1 MSTPQPEKFKQN
13 SDFLPHP
20 GSFPELRAYDK
31 QRAEIPEDTVR
42 AMLRSL
48 LILFAMLTAAQ
59 SFVTAAQADKRVA
72 LVLGISAYQHVAK
85 LPNPSND
92 ATAMADLFRKSGFD
106 VVETKRDVGI
116 ADLRRAVGDFS
127 DKAQD
132 ADVAVVFFAG
142 HGIEVDGTN
151 YLVPADAKLAR
162 DFDIEDEALSL
173 DRLLK
178 AIEPAKRLRLVRLD
192 ACRDNPF
199 AKTMKRTVASRSVGR
214 GLAKIEPTVS
224 DTLIAFAAKA
234 GSVALDGDNS
244 NSPFTTALLEHIATP
259 GVDLRIAFGRVRD
272 SVLTST
278 SRKQEPYVYGSLGGN
293 TVAIVD
299 ANAATAKAPAADSKP
314 ATAQVASADA
324 GTSASP
330 RTPAASAAAAS
341 SGEIAEAW
349 RAVSTTASPAVLEA
363 FVRRFGDSI
372 YGDLARARLQ
382 DLKAQ
387 DTKVAVAKSDE
398 RSLHPAQS
406 ATAPAA
412 APMSP
417 AVNAGT
423 AATAN
428 GYLGCF
434 KDDSKRDLDGH
445 NFYDRNMTTDLCVST
460 CRSKGFSHAGTQYAS
475 YCFCGNTFGKF
486 GKSDGCNAKC
496 TGNRDETCG
505 GTWANAIYKVN

>member
-1 MSTPQPEKFKQN
+1 
-13 SDFLPHP
+13 
-20 GSFPELRAYDK
+20 
-31 QRAEIPEDTVR
+31 VR
-42 AMLRSL
+42 ALLRSL
-48 LILFAMLTAAQ
+48 LILFALLTAAQ
-59 SFVTAAQADKRVA
+59 FSANAALADKRVA

-92 ATAMADLFRKSGFD
+92 ANAMAELFRKSGFD
-106 VVETKRDVGI
+106 VVEVKRDVGI

-127 DKAQD
+127 DRAQD

-178 AIEPAKRLRLVRLD
+178 AIEPAKRLRLVMLD

-214 GLAKIEPTVS
+214 GLAKVEPTVS

-272 SVLTST
+272 AVLSST
-278 SRKQEPYVYGSLGGN
+278 DRKQEPYVYGSLGGN

-299 ANAATAKAPAADSKP
+299 AATAKAAPATDSKP
-314 ATAQVASADA
+314 AAAQVASANPD
-324 GTSASP
+324 SAPSP
-330 RTPAASAAAAS
+330 RAPAASAS

-349 RAVSTTASPAVLEA
+349 RAVSTTTSAAVLEA

-382 DLKAQ
+382 DIKTQ
-387 DTKVAVAKSDE
+387 ETKVAAAKSDE

-406 ATAPAA
+406 AAAGAPAA
-412 APMSP
+412 APMSA
-417 AVNAGT
+417 AVNTGPSG
-423 AATAN
+423 AAN
-428 GYLGCF
+428 NYLGCF

-445 NFYDRNMTTDLCVST
+445 NFYDRNMTTELCVST
-460 CRSKGFSHAGTQYAS
+460 CRAKGFSHAGTQYAS

-486 GKSDGCNAKC
+486 GKSDGCNTKC

>member
-1 MSTPQPEKFKQN
+1 M
-13 SDFLPHP
+13 
-20 GSFPELRAYDK
+20 LRA
-31 QRAEIPEDTVR
+31 V
-42 AMLRSL
+42 LRSL
-48 LILFAMLTAAQ
+48 LILFAMLSVAPFAAT
-59 SFVTAAQADKRVA
+59 SALADKRVA

-92 ATAMADLFRKSGFD
+92 ADAMAALFKKAGFD

-178 AIEPAKRLRLVRLD
+178 AIEPAKRLRLVMLD

-199 AKTMKRTVASRSVGR
+199 SKTMKRTVASRSVGR

-234 GSVALDGDNS
+234 GSVALDGDAT
-244 NSPFTTALLEHIATP
+244 NSPFTTALLEHVATP

-272 SVLTST
+272 SVLATT
-278 SRKQEPYVYGSLGGN
+278 ARKQEPYVYGSLGGN

-299 ANAATAKAPAADSKP
+299 ANVAAAKMEDKPAPA
-314 ATAQVASADA
+314 QIASADP
-324 GTSASP
+324 G
-330 RTPAASAAAAS
+330 ASAPRAPVAVPAPAPS
-341 SGEIAEAW
+341 SNEIAEAW
-349 RAVSTTASPAVLEA
+349 RAVSTTTSATVLEA

-382 DLKAQ
+382 DLRSQ
-387 DTKVAVAKSDE
+387 DTKVAAKTDE
-398 RSLHPAQS
+398 RSLQPAQKN
-406 ATAPAA
+406 TAPVAPSSGPSSPAASA
-412 APMSP
+412 APTTTGS
-417 AVNAGT
+417 
-423 AATAN
+423 
-428 GYLGCF
+428 LGCF
-434 KDDSKRDLDGH
+434 KDDNKRDLDGH
-445 NFYDRNMTTDLCVST
+445 NFYDRNMTTELCVST
-460 CRSKGFSHAGTQYAS
+460 CRTKGFSHAGTQYGS
-475 YCFCGNTFGKF
+475 YCFCGNKF
-486 GKSDGCNAKC
+486 GKLGTADNCNAKC

-505 GTWANAIYKVN
+505 GTWANTVYKVD

>member
-1 MSTPQPEKFKQN
+1 M
-13 SDFLPHP
+13 
-20 GSFPELRAYDK
+20 LRA
-31 QRAEIPEDTVR
+31 V
-42 AMLRSL
+42 LRSL
-48 LILFAMLTAAQ
+48 LILFAMLSAAQ
-59 SFVTAAQADKRVA
+59 FAASAALADKRVA

-92 ATAMADLFRKSGFD
+92 ADAMAALFRKAGFD

-178 AIEPAKRLRLVRLD
+178 AIEPAKRLRLVMLD

-199 AKTMKRTVASRSVGR
+199 AKAMKRTVASRSVGR

-234 GSVALDGDNS
+234 GSVALDGDAA

-272 SVLTST
+272 SVLST
-278 SRKQEPYVYGSLGGN
+278 TTRKQEPYVYGSLGGN

-299 ANAATAKAPAADSKP
+299 ANATTAKVESATGTQP
-314 ATAQVASADA
+314 ATQVASADPTA
-324 GTSASP
+324 VGP
-330 RTPAASAAAAS
+330 RAITVAPAPALS
-341 SGEIAEAW
+341 SNEIAEAW
-349 RAVSTTASPAVLEA
+349 RAVSTTTSTVVLEA
-363 FVRRFGDSI
+363 FVRRYGDSI

-382 DLKAQ
+382 DLKSQ
-387 DTKVAVAKSDE
+387 DTKVAAKTDE
-398 RSLHPAQS
+398 RSLQPAQKI
-406 ATAPAA
+406 TAPVAPSSGTSSPAASA
-412 APMSP
+412 AP
-417 AVNAGT
+417 T
-423 AATAN
+423 AT
-428 GYLGCF
+428 GSLGCF

-445 NFYDRNMTTDLCVST
+445 NFYDRNMTTELCVST
-460 CRSKGFSHAGTQYAS
+460 CRTKGFSHAGTQYAS
-475 YCFCGNTFGKF
+475 YCFCGNKFGKF
-486 GKSDGCNAKC
+486 GAADNCNAKC

-505 GTWANAIYKVN
+505 GTWANSVYKVD

>member
-1 MSTPQPEKFKQN
+1 MG
-13 SDFLPHP
+13 DIIV
-20 GSFPELRAYDK
+20 LRAV
-31 QRAEIPEDTVR
+31 P
-42 AMLRSL
+42 RSL
-48 LILFAMLTAAQ
+48 LILFAMLSVAPFAAT
-59 SFVTAAQADKRVA
+59 SAFADKRVA

-92 ATAMADLFRKSGFD
+92 ADAMAALFRKAGFD

-178 AIEPAKRLRLVRLD
+178 AIEPAKRLRLVMLD

-199 AKTMKRTVASRSVGR
+199 SKTMKRTVASRSVGR

-234 GSVALDGDNS
+234 GSVALDGDAA

-272 SVLTST
+272 SVLST
-278 SRKQEPYVYGSLGGN
+278 TARKQEPYVYGSLGGN

-299 ANAATAKAPAADSKP
+299 TTIAAAKIEPAP
-314 ATAQVASADA
+314 AQVASADSTAA
-324 GTSASP
+324 GP
-330 RTPAASAAAAS
+330 RAITVAPAPAPS
-341 SGEIAEAW
+341 SNEIAEAW
-349 RAVSTTASPAVLEA
+349 RAVSTTTSATVLEA

-382 DLKAQ
+382 DLKSQ
-387 DTKVAVAKSDE
+387 DTKVAAAKSDE
-398 RSLHPAQS
+398 RSLQPAQKITVPVAS
-406 ATAPAA
+406 SSGPASPAA
-412 APMSP
+412 SAAP
-417 AVNAGT
+417 T
-423 AATAN
+423 AT
-428 GYLGCF
+428 GSLGCF

-445 NFYDRNMTTDLCVST
+445 NFYDRNMTTALCVST
-460 CRSKGFSHAGTQYAS
+460 CRAKGFSHAGTQYGS
-475 YCFCGNTFGKF
+475 YCFCGNKFGKF
-486 GKSDGCNAKC
+486 GVADNCNATC

-505 GTWANAIYKVN
+505 GTWANTVYKVD

>member
-1 MSTPQPEKFKQN
+1 M
-13 SDFLPHP
+13 
-20 GSFPELRAYDK
+20 LRA
-31 QRAEIPEDTVR
+31 V
-42 AMLRSL
+42 LRSL
-48 LILFAMLTAAQ
+48 LILFAMLSVAQFAA
-59 SFVTAAQADKRVA
+59 SSAFAGKRVA

-92 ATAMADLFRKSGFD
+92 ADAMAALFRKSGFD

-178 AIEPAKRLRLVRLD
+178 AIEPAKRLRLVMLD

-234 GSVALDGDNS
+234 GSVALDGDAS

-272 SVLTST
+272 SVLST
-278 SRKQEPYVYGSLGGN
+278 TARKQEPYVYGSLGGN
-293 TVAIVD
+293 TVAIVN
-299 ANAATAKAPAADSKP
+299 ANATAAKVDSATS
-314 ATAQVASADA
+314 TQQVASADPTAA
-324 GTSASP
+324 GP
-330 RTPAASAAAAS
+330 RAIAVVPAPS
-341 SGEIAEAW
+341 SNEIAEAW
-349 RAVSTTASPAVLEA
+349 RAVSTTTSTVVLDA
-363 FVRRFGDSI
+363 FVRRYGDSI

-382 DLKAQ
+382 DLKTQ
-387 DTKVAVAKSDE
+387 DTKVAAKADE
-398 RSLHPAQS
+398 RSLQPAQKI
-406 ATAPAA
+406 TAPV
-412 APMSP
+412 APSSGSSSP
-417 AVNAGT
+417 AVSAAPT
-423 AATAN
+423 AT
-428 GYLGCF
+428 GSLGCF

-445 NFYDRNMTTDLCVST
+445 NFYDRNMTTELCVST
-460 CRSKGFSHAGTQYAS
+460 CRTKGFSHAGTQYGS
-475 YCFCGNTFGKF
+475 YCFCGNKF
-486 GKSDGCNAKC
+486 GKLGAADNCNAKC

-505 GTWANAIYKVN
+505 GTWANSVYKVD

>member
-1 MSTPQPEKFKQN
+1 M
-13 SDFLPHP
+13 
-20 GSFPELRAYDK
+20 
-31 QRAEIPEDTVR
+31 R

-48 LILFAMLTAAQ
+48 LILFAVLTAAQ
-59 SFVTAAQADKRVA
+59 FSMTAAQADRRVA

-92 ATAMADLFRKSGFD
+92 ADAMAALFRKSGFD

-127 DKAQD
+127 EKAQD

-178 AIEPAKRLRLVRLD
+178 AIEPAKRLRLVMLD

-272 SVLTST
+272 AVLTST
-278 SRKQEPYVYGSLGGN
+278 ARKQEPYVYGSLGGN

-299 ANAATAKAPAADSKP
+299 ANVAAAKAEAKP
-314 ATAQVASADA
+314 APAQVAAAD
-324 GTSASP
+324 
-330 RTPAASAAAAS
+330 PAASVGPRAIAVAPAPS
-341 SGEIAEAW
+341 SNEIAEAW
-349 RAVSTTASPAVLEA
+349 RAVSTTTSPTVLEA

-382 DLKAQ
+382 DMKASG
-387 DTKVAVAKSDE
+387 TKVATKSDE
-398 RSLHPAQS
+398 RSLHPAPIVTAPS
-406 ATAPAA
+406 AGAATAA
-412 APMSP
+412 
-417 AVNAGT
+417 
-423 AATAN
+423 AN

-434 KDDSKRDLDGH
+434 RDQGKRDLDGYT
-445 NFYDRNMTTDLCVST
+445 FYDGKMTTQLCIST
-460 CRSKGFSHAGTQYAS
+460 CREKGFSHAGTQYAGH
-475 YCFCGNTFGKF
+475 CFCGNKYGAAGPATNC
-486 GKSDGCNAKC
+486 DAKC
-496 TGNRDETCG
+496 TGNRDEICG
-505 GTWANAIYKVN
+505 GTWANSIYKVN

>member
-1 MSTPQPEKFKQN
+1 M
-13 SDFLPHP
+13 
-20 GSFPELRAYDK
+20 RA
-31 QRAEIPEDTVR
+31 V
-42 AMLRSL
+42 LRSL
-48 LILFAMLTAAQ
+48 LILFTLLTATQ
-59 SFVTAAQADKRVA
+59 FAATHARADKRVA

-92 ATAMADLFRKSGFD
+92 ADAMAALFRKAGFD

-116 ADLRRAVGDFS
+116 ADLRRAIGDFS

-178 AIEPAKRLRLVRLD
+178 AIEPARRLRLVMLD

-234 GSVALDGDNS
+234 GSVALDGDTS
-244 NSPFTTALLEHIATP
+244 NSPFTSALLEHIATP

-272 SVLTST
+272 SVLSST
-278 SRKQEPYVYGSLGGN
+278 ARKQEPYVYGSLGGN

-299 ANAATAKAPAADSKP
+299 APAATAKADTKTDAKPAA
-314 ATAQVASADA
+314 AQVASADLGSSVA
-324 GTSASP
+324 A
-330 RTPAASAAAAS
+330 RAPAASPAPLPS
-341 SGEIAEAW
+341 SNEIAEAW
-349 RAVSTTASPAVLEA
+349 RAVSATTNPNVLEA

-382 DLKAQ
+382 DLKAH
-387 DTKVAVAKSDE
+387 DTKVAAVRPDE
-398 RSLHPAQS
+398 RSLPPAQS
-406 ATAPAA
+406 ATAASPAA
-412 APMSP
+412 TSTAP
-417 AVNAGT
+417 GT
-423 AATAN
+423 N
-428 GYLGCF
+428 SYLGCF
-434 KDDSKRDLDGH
+434 RDQGKRDLDGYT
-445 NFYDRNMTTDLCVST
+445 FYDGKMTTQLCVST
-460 CRSKGFSHAGTQYAS
+460 CRDKGFSHAGTQYAGH
-475 YCFCGNTFGKF
+475 CFCGNKYGAAGPATNC
-486 GKSDGCNAKC
+486 DTKC
-496 TGNRDETCG
+496 TGNRDEICG
-505 GTWANAIYKVN
+505 GTWANSIYKVN

>member
-1 MSTPQPEKFKQN
+1 M
-13 SDFLPHP
+13 
-20 GSFPELRAYDK
+20 RA
-31 QRAEIPEDTVR
+31 I
-42 AMLRSL
+42 LRSL
-48 LILFAMLTAAQ
+48 LMLFAVLSAAQ
-59 SFVTAAQADKRVA
+59 LSTTAAQAGKRVA

-92 ATAMADLFRKSGFD
+92 AGAMADLLRKSGFD
-106 VVETKRDVGI
+106 VVETRRDVGI

-132 ADVAVVFFAG
+132 ADIAVVFFAG
-142 HGIEVDGTN
+142 HGIEVDGNN

-178 AIEPAKRLRLVRLD
+178 AIEPAKRLRLVMLD

-214 GLAKIEPTVS
+214 GLAKVEPVVS

-234 GSVALDGDNS
+234 GSVALDGDSS

-272 SVLTST
+272 SVLSST
-278 SRKQEPYVYGSLGGN
+278 GRKQEPYVYGSLGGN

-299 ANAATAKAPAADSKP
+299 ANAATAKAPSADSKP
-314 ATAQVASADA
+314 AAAQVAAADPGPA
-324 GTSASP
+324 ASP
-330 RTPAASAAAAS
+330 RAPAGPAVNPS

-349 RAVSTTASPAVLEA
+349 RAVSMTTSPAVLEA

-382 DLKAQ
+382 DLKAPE
-387 DTKVAVAKSDE
+387 TKIASKPDE
-398 RSLHPAQS
+398 RSLHPAQKAAEPVASPS
-406 ATAPAA
+406 APTP
-412 APMSP
+412 S
-417 AVNAGT
+417 T
-423 AATAN
+423 AATAAA

-434 KDDSKRDLDGH
+434 KDQGKRDLDGH
-445 NFYDRNMTTDLCVST
+445 TFYDGKMTAQLCVST
-460 CRSKGFSHAGTQYAS
+460 CRDKGFSYAATQYAGH
-475 YCFCGNTFGKF
+475 CFCGNKYGASGPATNC
-486 GKSDGCNAKC
+486 DTKC
-496 TGNRDETCG
+496 TGNRDEICG
-505 GTWANAIYKVN
+505 GTWANSVYKVN

>member
-1 MSTPQPEKFKQN
+1 
-13 SDFLPHP
+13 
-20 GSFPELRAYDK
+20 
-31 QRAEIPEDTVR
+31 
-42 AMLRSL
+42 MLRSL
-48 LILFAMLTAAQ
+48 LMLFAVLSAAQ
-59 SFVTAAQADKRVA
+59 LSTTAAQAGKRVA

-92 ATAMADLFRKSGFD
+92 AGAMADLLRKSGFD

-132 ADVAVVFFAG
+132 ADIAVVFFAG

-178 AIEPAKRLRLVRLD
+178 AIEPAKRLRLVMLD

-214 GLAKIEPTVS
+214 GLAKIEPVVS
-224 DTLIAFAAKA
+224 DTLIAFAARA
-234 GSVALDGDNS
+234 GSVALDGDSS

-272 SVLTST
+272 SVLSST
-278 SRKQEPYVYGSLGGN
+278 GRKQEPYVYGSLGGN

-299 ANAATAKAPAADSKP
+299 ANAATAKAPSADSKP
-314 ATAQVASADA
+314 AEAQVAAADPGPA
-324 GTSASP
+324 ASP
-330 RTPAASAAAAS
+330 RAPAGPAVNPS

-349 RAVSTTASPAVLEA
+349 RAVSTTTSPAVLEA

-382 DLKAQ
+382 DLKAP
-387 DTKVAVAKSDE
+387 DTKVASKPDE
-398 RSLHPAQS
+398 RSLHPAQKAAEPLASPS
-406 ATAPAA
+406 APTP
-412 APMSP
+412 S
-417 AVNAGT
+417 T
-423 AATAN
+423 AATAAA

-434 KDDSKRDLDGH
+434 KDQGKRDLDGH
-445 NFYDRNMTTDLCVST
+445 TFYDGKMTSQLCVST
-460 CRSKGFSHAGTQYAS
+460 CRDKGFSYAATQYAGH
-475 YCFCGNTFGKF
+475 CFCGNKYGASGPATNC
-486 GKSDGCNAKC
+486 DTKC
-496 TGNRDETCG
+496 TGNRDEICG
-505 GTWANAIYKVN
+505 GTWANSVYKVN

>member
-1 MSTPQPEKFKQN
+1 M
-13 SDFLPHP
+13 
-20 GSFPELRAYDK
+20 
-31 QRAEIPEDTVR
+31 R

-48 LILFAMLTAAQ
+48 LILFAVLTAAQ
-59 SFVTAAQADKRVA
+59 FSMTAAQADKRVA

-92 ATAMADLFRKSGFD
+92 ADAMAALFRKSGFD

-178 AIEPAKRLRLVRLD
+178 AIEPAKRLRLVMLD

-272 SVLTST
+272 SVLTTT

-299 ANAATAKAPAADSKP
+299 ANVAAAKAETKPAA
-314 ATAQVASADA
+314 AQVAAAD
-324 GTSASP
+324 
-330 RTPAASAAAAS
+330 PAASAGPRAIAVAPAPS
-341 SGEIAEAW
+341 SNEIAEAW
-349 RAVSTTASPAVLEA
+349 RAVSTTTSPTVLEA

-382 DLKAQ
+382 DMKASE
-387 DTKVAVAKSDE
+387 TKVTTKSDE
-398 RSLHPAQS
+398 RSLHPAPIVTAPS
-406 ATAPAA
+406 AGAATAA
-412 APMSP
+412 
-417 AVNAGT
+417 
-423 AATAN
+423 AN

-434 KDDSKRDLDGH
+434 RDQGKRDLDGYT
-445 NFYDRNMTTDLCVST
+445 FYDGKMTTQLCIST
-460 CRSKGFSHAGTQYAS
+460 CREKGFSHAGTQYAGH
-475 YCFCGNTFGKF
+475 CFCGNKYGAAGPATNC
-486 GKSDGCNAKC
+486 DAKC
-496 TGNRDETCG
+496 TGNRDEICG
-505 GTWANAIYKVN
+505 GTWANSIYKVN

>member
-1 MSTPQPEKFKQN
+1 VHA
-13 SDFLPHP
+13 L
-20 GSFPELRAYDK
+20 
-31 QRAEIPEDTVR
+31 
-42 AMLRSL
+42 LRSL
-48 LILFAMLTAAQ
+48 LIFFAMLTTTQFAA
-59 SFVTAAQADKRVA
+59 TAARADKRVA

-92 ATAMADLFRKSGFD
+92 ADAMAALFRKAGFD

-178 AIEPAKRLRLVRLD
+178 AIEPAKRLRLVMLD

-272 SVLTST
+272 SVLSATA
-278 SRKQEPYVYGSLGGN
+278 RKQEPYVYGSLGGN

-299 ANAATAKAPAADSKP
+299 TPVAAKADTKTETKPAA
-314 ATAQVASADA
+314 AQVASADPGSSVTA
-324 GTSASP
+324 RAPAVSPAPSPSAN
-330 RTPAASAAAAS
+330 
-341 SGEIAEAW
+341 EIAEAW
-349 RAVSTTASPAVLEA
+349 RAVSATTSPTVLDA

-387 DTKVAVAKSDE
+387 DTKVATAKSDE
-398 RSLHPAQS
+398 RSLHPASKATAPETSS
-406 ATAPAA
+406 ATAAVTPAT
-412 APMSP
+412 S
-417 AVNAGT
+417 
-423 AATAN
+423 AATTSAAN

-445 NFYDRNMTTDLCVST
+445 TFYDSKMTTQLCVST
-460 CRSKGFSHAGTQYAS
+460 CRDKGFSHAGTQYGGH
-475 YCFCGNTFGKF
+475 CFCGNKFGKF
-486 GKSDGCNAKC
+486 GPADNCNAKC

-505 GTWANAIYKVN
+505 GTWANAIYKTN

>member
-1 MSTPQPEKFKQN
+1 M
-13 SDFLPHP
+13 
-20 GSFPELRAYDK
+20 RA
-31 QRAEIPEDTVR
+31 V
-42 AMLRSL
+42 LRSL
-48 LILFAMLTAAQ
+48 LIMFALLSSTQFAATAAR
-59 SFVTAAQADKRVA
+59 ADKRVA

-92 ATAMADLFRKSGFD
+92 ADAMAALFRKAGFD

-127 DKAQD
+127 DKAKD

-178 AIEPAKRLRLVRLD
+178 AIEPAKRLRLVMLD

-199 AKTMKRTVASRSVGR
+199 AQTMKRTVASRSVGR

-234 GSVALDGDNS
+234 GSVALDGDTS
-244 NSPFTTALLEHIATP
+244 NSPFTSALLEHIATP

-272 SVLTST
+272 SVLST
-278 SRKQEPYVYGSLGGN
+278 TARKQEPYVYGSLGGN

-299 ANAATAKAPAADSKP
+299 PPAMAKADPKMDTKPAA
-314 ATAQVASADA
+314 AQVASADPGVSVA
-324 GTSASP
+324 A
-330 RTPAASAAAAS
+330 RTPATSPASLPS
-341 SGEIAEAW
+341 SNEIAEAW
-349 RAVSTTASPAVLEA
+349 RAVSTTTSTTVLDA

-387 DTKVAVAKSDE
+387 DTKVAAARPDE
-398 RSLHPAQS
+398 RSLHPAPKAVAPAISSVTAAVTSAAARRPRQRRTAISDASRMIAS
-406 ATAPAA
+406 ATLTGTP
-412 APMSP
+412 STT
-417 AVNAGT
+417 AG
-423 AATAN
+423 
-428 GYLGCF
+428 
-434 KDDSKRDLDGH
+434 
-445 NFYDRNMTTDLCVST
+445 
-460 CRSKGFSHAGTQYAS
+460 
-475 YCFCGNTFGKF
+475 
-486 GKSDGCNAKC
+486 
-496 TGNRDETCG
+496 
-505 GTWANAIYKVN
+505 

>member
-1 MSTPQPEKFKQN
+1 MRI
-13 SDFLPHP
+13 L
-20 GSFPELRAYDK
+20 LR
-31 QRAEIPEDTVR
+31 P
-42 AMLRSL
+42 L

-59 SFVTAAQADKRVA
+59 FAVTAAQADKRVA

-92 ATAMADLFRKSGFD
+92 ASAMAELFRKSGFD

-178 AIEPAKRLRLVRLD
+178 AIEPARRLRLVMLD

-259 GVDLRIAFGRVRD
+259 GIDLRIAFGRVRD
-272 SVLTST
+272 SVLTT
-278 SRKQEPYVYGSLGGN
+278 TARKQEPYVYGSLGGN

-299 ANAATAKAPAADSKP
+299 APAAAAKTDTRP
-314 ATAQVASADA
+314 AAAQVASADPNA
-324 GTSASP
+324 PAAPRAPASAS
-330 RTPAASAAAAS
+330 S
-341 SGEIAEAW
+341 SVSSNEIAEAW
-349 RAVSTTASPAVLEA
+349 RAVSTTTNSTVLEA

-382 DLKAQ
+382 ELKAPE
-387 DTKVAVAKSDE
+387 TKVAAKPDE

-406 ATAPAA
+406 ATATPSAA
-412 APMSP
+412 ATP
-417 AVNAGT
+417 A
-423 AATAN
+423 AN

-434 KDDSKRDLDGH
+434 KDQGKRDLDGYT
-445 NFYDRNMTTDLCVST
+445 FYDGKMTTQLCVST
-460 CRSKGFSHAGTQYAS
+460 CRDKGFSHAGTQYAGH
-475 YCFCGNTFGKF
+475 CFCGNKYGAAGPATNC
-486 GKSDGCNAKC
+486 DAKC
-496 TGNRDETCG
+496 TGNRDEICG
-505 GTWANAIYKVN
+505 GTWANSIYKVN

>member
-1 MSTPQPEKFKQN
+1 MPSE
-13 SDFLPHP
+13 S
-20 GSFPELRAYDK
+20 
-31 QRAEIPEDTVR
+31 PEDIVR

-59 SFVTAAQADKRVA
+59 FSATAAQADKRVA

-92 ATAMADLFRKSGFD
+92 ASAMAELFRKSGFD
-106 VVETKRDVGI
+106 VVETKRDLGI
-116 ADLRRAVGDFS
+116 AELRRAVGDFS

-132 ADVAVVFFAG
+132 ADIAVVFFAG

-178 AIEPAKRLRLVRLD
+178 AIEPAKRLRLVMLD

-199 AKTMKRTVASRSVGR
+199 AKTMKRTVASRSIGR

-244 NSPFTTALLEHIATP
+244 NSPFTTALLEHVATP

-272 SVLTST
+272 SVLSST
-278 SRKQEPYVYGSLGGN
+278 GRKQEPYVYGSLGGN

-299 ANAATAKAPAADSKP
+299 ANAVTAKAAPADNKPAA
-314 ATAQVASADA
+314 AQVASADSSPA
-324 GTSASP
+324 ASP
-330 RTPAASAAAAS
+330 RAPTAAAPS

-349 RAVSTTASPAVLEA
+349 RAVSTTTSPAVLEA

-382 DLKAQ
+382 DLKTP
-387 DTKVAVAKSDE
+387 DTKVAAKPDQ
-398 RSLHPAQS
+398 RSLHPVPSPA
-406 ATAPAA
+406 APTAA
-412 APMSP
+412 APISP
-417 AVNAGT
+417 AVNAG
-423 AATAN
+423 AAAAAN
-428 GYLGCF
+428 NYLGCF

-460 CRSKGFSHAGTQYAS
+460 CRAKGFSHAGTQYAS
-475 YCFCGNTFGKF
+475 YCFCGNAFGKF

>member
-1 MSTPQPEKFKQN
+1 M
-13 SDFLPHP
+13 
-20 GSFPELRAYDK
+20 
-31 QRAEIPEDTVR
+31 R

-48 LILFAMLTAAQ
+48 LMLFAVLSAAQ
-59 SFVTAAQADKRVA
+59 LSTTAAQAGKRVA

-92 ATAMADLFRKSGFD
+92 AGAMADLLRKSGFD

-132 ADVAVVFFAG
+132 ADIAVVFFAG

-178 AIEPAKRLRLVRLD
+178 AIEPAKRLRLVMLD

-214 GLAKIEPTVS
+214 GLAKIEPVVS
-224 DTLIAFAAKA
+224 DTLIAFAARA
-234 GSVALDGDNS
+234 GSVALDGDSS

-272 SVLTST
+272 SVLSST
-278 SRKQEPYVYGSLGGN
+278 GRKQEPYVYGSLGGN

-299 ANAATAKAPAADSKP
+299 ANAATAKAPSADSKP
-314 ATAQVASADA
+314 AEAQVAAADPGPA
-324 GTSASP
+324 ASP
-330 RTPAASAAAAS
+330 RAPAGPAVNPS

-349 RAVSTTASPAVLEA
+349 RAVSTTTSPAVLEA

-382 DLKAQ
+382 DLKAP
-387 DTKVAVAKSDE
+387 DTKVASKPDE
-398 RSLHPAQS
+398 RSLHPAQKAAEPLASPS
-406 ATAPAA
+406 APTP
-412 APMSP
+412 S
-417 AVNAGT
+417 T
-423 AATAN
+423 AATAAA

-434 KDDSKRDLDGH
+434 KDQGKRDLDGH
-445 NFYDRNMTTDLCVST
+445 TFYDGKMTSQLCVST
-460 CRSKGFSHAGTQYAS
+460 CRDKGFSYAATQYAGH
-475 YCFCGNTFGKF
+475 CFCGNKYGASGPATNC
-486 GKSDGCNAKC
+486 DTKC
-496 TGNRDETCG
+496 TGNRDEICG
-505 GTWANAIYKVN
+505 GTWANSVYKVN

>member
-1 MSTPQPEKFKQN
+1 M
-13 SDFLPHP
+13 
-20 GSFPELRAYDK
+20 LRA
-31 QRAEIPEDTVR
+31 V
-42 AMLRSL
+42 LRSL
-48 LILFAMLTAAQ
+48 LILFVMLSVAQFAA
-59 SFVTAAQADKRVA
+59 SSAFAGKRVA

-92 ATAMADLFRKSGFD
+92 ADAMAALFRKSGFD

-127 DKAQD
+127 DKVQD

-178 AIEPAKRLRLVRLD
+178 AIEPAKRLRLVMLD

-234 GSVALDGDNS
+234 GSVALDGDAS

-272 SVLTST
+272 SVLST
-278 SRKQEPYVYGSLGGN
+278 TARKQEPYVYGSLGGN
-293 TVAIVD
+293 TVAIVN
-299 ANAATAKAPAADSKP
+299 ANATAAKVDSATS
-314 ATAQVASADA
+314 TQQVASADPTAA
-324 GTSASP
+324 GP
-330 RTPAASAAAAS
+330 RAIAVVPAPS
-341 SGEIAEAW
+341 SNEIAEAW
-349 RAVSTTASPAVLEA
+349 RAVSTTTSTVVLDA
-363 FVRRFGDSI
+363 FVRRYGDSI

-382 DLKAQ
+382 DLKTQ
-387 DTKVAVAKSDE
+387 DTKVAAKADE
-398 RSLHPAQS
+398 RSLQPAQKI
-406 ATAPAA
+406 TAPV
-412 APMSP
+412 APSSGSSSP
-417 AVNAGT
+417 AVSAAPT
-423 AATAN
+423 AT
-428 GYLGCF
+428 GSLGCF

-445 NFYDRNMTTDLCVST
+445 NFYDRNMTTELCVST
-460 CRSKGFSHAGTQYAS
+460 CRTKGFSHAGTQYGS
-475 YCFCGNTFGKF
+475 YCFCGNKF
-486 GKSDGCNAKC
+486 GKLGAADNCNAKC

-505 GTWANAIYKVN
+505 GTWANSVYKVD

>member
-1 MSTPQPEKFKQN
+1 M
-13 SDFLPHP
+13 
-20 GSFPELRAYDK
+20 LR
-31 QRAEIPEDTVR
+31 TV
-42 AMLRSL
+42 LRSL
-48 LILFAMLTAAQ
+48 PILFAMLSAAQ
-59 SFVTAAQADKRVA
+59 FAASAALADKRVA

-92 ATAMADLFRKSGFD
+92 AEAMAALFRKAGFD

-178 AIEPAKRLRLVRLD
+178 AIEPAKRLRLVMLD

-199 AKTMKRTVASRSVGR
+199 SKTMKRTVASRSVGR

-234 GSVALDGDNS
+234 GSVALDGDAA

-272 SVLTST
+272 SVLST
-278 SRKQEPYVYGSLGGN
+278 TARKQEPYVYGSLGGN

-299 ANAATAKAPAADSKP
+299 SNVAAAKAEVKPAPAQVAVADPSASVAPRAPAAGAAP
-314 ATAQVASADA
+314 AV
-324 GTSASP
+324 P
-330 RTPAASAAAAS
+330 S
-341 SGEIAEAW
+341 SNEIAEAW
-349 RAVSTTASPAVLEA
+349 RAVSTTTSATVLEA

-382 DLKAQ
+382 DLKASE
-387 DTKVAVAKSDE
+387 TKVAAKPDE

-406 ATAPAA
+406 ATAAPSTAA
-412 APMSP
+412 AP
-417 AVNAGT
+417 
-423 AATAN
+423 AASAAN
-428 GYLGCF
+428 GLLGCF

-445 NFYDRNMTTDLCVST
+445 NFYDRNMTTELCVST
-460 CRSKGFSHAGTQYAS
+460 CRAKGFSHAGTQYAS
-475 YCFCGNTFGKF
+475 YCFCGNKFGKF
-486 GKSDGCNAKC
+486 GVADNCNTKC

-505 GTWANAIYKVN
+505 GTWANTVYKVD

>member
-1 MSTPQPEKFKQN
+1 M
-13 SDFLPHP
+13 
-20 GSFPELRAYDK
+20 RAL
-31 QRAEIPEDTVR
+31 
-42 AMLRSL
+42 LRSL
-48 LILFAMLTAAQ
+48 LILFALLTAAQ
-59 SFVTAAQADKRVA
+59 FSTRAALADKRVA

-92 ATAMADLFRKSGFD
+92 ASAMAELFRKSGFD
-106 VVETKRDVGI
+106 VVEVKRDVGI

-127 DKAQD
+127 DRAQD

-178 AIEPAKRLRLVRLD
+178 AIEPAKRLRLVMLD

-199 AKTMKRTVASRSVGR
+199 AKTMKRTVASRSVVS

-234 GSVALDGDNS
+234 GSVALDGDAS
-244 NSPFTTALLEHIATP
+244 NSPFTTALLQHIATP

-272 SVLTST
+272 AVLSST
-278 SRKQEPYVYGSLGGN
+278 GRKQEPYVYGSLGGN

-299 ANAATAKAPAADSKP
+299 ANAVTAKAAPASDGKPAA
-314 ATAQVASADA
+314 AQVASANPDGA
-324 GTSASP
+324 PSP
-330 RTPAASAAAAS
+330 RAPAASAAAPS

-349 RAVSTTASPAVLEA
+349 RAVSTTTSPAVLEA

-382 DLKAQ
+382 DIKTQ
-387 DTKVAVAKSDE
+387 ETKVAATKSDE
-398 RSLHPAQS
+398 RSLHPAPKALEPVAS
-406 ATAPAA
+406 PSAPAPASA
-412 APMSP
+412 A
-417 AVNAGT
+417 
-423 AATAN
+423 AAAA

-434 KDDSKRDLDGH
+434 KDQGKRDLDGH
-445 NFYDRNMTTDLCVST
+445 TFYDGKMTAQLCISA
-460 CRSKGFSHAGTQYAS
+460 CRAKGFSYAATQYAGH
-475 YCFCGNTFGKF
+475 CFCGNKYGAAGPATNC
-486 GKSDGCNAKC
+486 DAKC
-496 TGNRDETCG
+496 TGNRDEICG
-505 GTWANAIYKVN
+505 GTWANSVYKVN

>member
-1 MSTPQPEKFKQN
+1 M
-13 SDFLPHP
+13 
-20 GSFPELRAYDK
+20 
-31 QRAEIPEDTVR
+31 R

-48 LILFAMLTAAQ
+48 LILFAVLTAAQ
-59 SFVTAAQADKRVA
+59 FSMTAAQADRRVA

-92 ATAMADLFRKSGFD
+92 ADAMAALFRKSGFD
-106 VVETKRDVGI
+106 VVETRRDVGI

-127 DKAQD
+127 GKAQD

-178 AIEPAKRLRLVRLD
+178 AIEPAKRLRLVMLD

-272 SVLTST
+272 AVLTST
-278 SRKQEPYVYGSLGGN
+278 ARKQEPYVYGSLGGN

-299 ANAATAKAPAADSKP
+299 ATVAAAKAETKP
-314 ATAQVASADA
+314 APAQVAAAD
-324 GTSASP
+324 
-330 RTPAASAAAAS
+330 PAASVGPHAIAVTPAPS
-341 SGEIAEAW
+341 SNEIAEAW
-349 RAVSTTASPAVLEA
+349 RAVSTTTSPTVLEA

-382 DLKAQ
+382 DMKASE
-387 DTKVAVAKSDE
+387 TKVAARSDE
-398 RSLHPAQS
+398 RSLHPAPIVTAPTTAPS
-406 ATAPAA
+406 AGAATAA
-412 APMSP
+412 
-417 AVNAGT
+417 
-423 AATAN
+423 AN

-434 KDDSKRDLDGH
+434 RDQGKRDLDGYT
-445 NFYDRNMTTDLCVST
+445 FYDGKMTTQLCIST
-460 CRSKGFSHAGTQYAS
+460 CREKGFSHAGTQYAGH
-475 YCFCGNTFGKF
+475 CFCGNKYGAAGPATNC
-486 GKSDGCNAKC
+486 DAKC
-496 TGNRDETCG
+496 TGNRDEICG
-505 GTWANAIYKVN
+505 GTWANSIYKVN

>member
-1 MSTPQPEKFKQN
+1 M
-13 SDFLPHP
+13 
-20 GSFPELRAYDK
+20 LRA
-31 QRAEIPEDTVR
+31 V
-42 AMLRSL
+42 LRSL
-48 LILFAMLTAAQ
+48 LILFALPSAAQFAATAAL
-59 SFVTAAQADKRVA
+59 ADKRVA

-92 ATAMADLFRKSGFD
+92 VDAMAALFRKSGFD
-106 VVETKRDVGI
+106 VVETRRDLGI

-178 AIEPAKRLRLVRLD
+178 AIEPAKRLRLVMLD

-199 AKTMKRTVASRSVGR
+199 SKTMKRTVASRSVGR

-234 GSVALDGDNS
+234 GSVALDGDAA

-272 SVLTST
+272 SVLATT
-278 SRKQEPYVYGSLGGN
+278 ARKQEPYVYGSLGGN

-299 ANAATAKAPAADSKP
+299 ANATTAKVES
-314 ATAQVASADA
+314 ATGTQPSAQVASADPAIA
-324 GTSASP
+324 GP
-330 RTPAASAAAAS
+330 RAIAVPAPAAS

-349 RAVSTTASPAVLEA
+349 RAVSTTTSATVLDA
-363 FVRRFGDSI
+363 FVRRYGDSI

-387 DTKVAVAKSDE
+387 DTKVAAAKPDE
-398 RSLHPAQS
+398 RSLQPAQKI
-406 ATAPAA
+406 TAPAA
-412 APMSP
+412 SSSASSSP
-417 AVNAGT
+417 VVS
-423 AATAN
+423 AATTAK
-428 GYLGCF
+428 GSLGCF

-445 NFYDRNMTTDLCVST
+445 NFYDRNMTTELCVST
-460 CRSKGFSHAGTQYAS
+460 CRAKNFSHAGTQYAS

-486 GKSDGCNAKC
+486 GAANNCNAKC

-505 GTWANAIYKVN
+505 GTWANTVYKVD

>member
-1 MSTPQPEKFKQN
+1 
-13 SDFLPHP
+13 
-20 GSFPELRAYDK
+20 
-31 QRAEIPEDTVR
+31 VR
-42 AMLRSL
+42 ALLRSL
-48 LILFAMLTAAQ
+48 LILSALLAATQFAATAAR
-59 SFVTAAQADKRVA
+59 ADKRVA

-92 ATAMADLFRKSGFD
+92 ADAMAALFRKAGFD

-178 AIEPAKRLRLVRLD
+178 AIEPAKRLRLVMLD

-214 GLAKIEPTVS
+214 GLAKIEPMVS

-259 GVDLRIAFGRVRD
+259 GIDLRIAFGRVRD
-272 SVLTST
+272 SVLATT
-278 SRKQEPYVYGSLGGN
+278 ARKQEPYVYGSLGGN

-299 ANAATAKAPAADSKP
+299 TPAVAKADPKTETKLA
-314 ATAQVASADA
+314 AQVASADPD
-324 GTSASP
+324 TSVAARVPSP
-330 RTPAASAAAAS
+330 APAPSAN
-341 SGEIAEAW
+341 EIAEAW
-349 RAVSTTASPAVLEA
+349 RAVSTTTSPTVLDA

-387 DTKVAVAKSDE
+387 DTKVAMAKPDE
-398 RSLHPAQS
+398 RSLHPAQKAAAPATPS
-406 ATAPAA
+406 ATAAVTPAIA
-412 APMSP
+412 ATTP
-417 AVNAGT
+417 AV
-423 AATAN
+423 N

-445 NFYDRNMTTDLCVST
+445 TFYDSKMTTQLCVST
-460 CRSKGFSHAGTQYAS
+460 CRDKGFSHAGTQYGGH
-475 YCFCGNTFGKF
+475 CFCGNKFGKF
-486 GKSDGCNAKC
+486 GTADNCNARC

-505 GTWANAIYKVN
+505 GTWANAIYRTN

>member
-1 MSTPQPEKFKQN
+1 M
-13 SDFLPHP
+13 LP
-20 GSFPELRAYDK
+20 LRA
-31 QRAEIPEDTVR
+31 V
-42 AMLRSL
+42 LRSF
-48 LILFAMLTAAQ
+48 LILFAMLSVAQLGATAAR
-59 SFVTAAQADKRVA
+59 ADKRVA

-92 ATAMADLFRKSGFD
+92 ADAMANLFRKSGFD
-106 VVETKRDVGI
+106 VVETRRDVGI

-151 YLVPADAKLAR
+151 YLVPVDAKLAR

-178 AIEPAKRLRLVRLD
+178 AIEPAKRLRLVMLD

-272 SVLTST
+272 SVLSST

-299 ANAATAKAPAADSKP
+299 AQAAIAKAEPKKTEDKP
-314 ATAQVASADA
+314 AQVASADP
-324 GTSASP
+324 G
-330 RTPAASAAAAS
+330 ASAAARAS
-341 SGEIAEAW
+341 SNAAPSPSSNEIAEAW
-349 RAVSTTASPAVLEA
+349 RAVSATTSATVLEA

-382 DLKAQ
+382 DLKTQ
-387 DTKVAVAKSDE
+387 DTKVASAKPDE
-398 RSLHPAQS
+398 RSLHPAQKAGAS
-406 ATAPAA
+406 A
-412 APMSP
+412 APS
-417 AVNAGT
+417 AVVAAVTPSAGT
-423 AATAN
+423 AATPAAN

-434 KDDSKRDLDGH
+434 KDDSKRDLDGYT
-445 NFYDRNMTTDLCVST
+445 FYDGKMTTQLCVST
-460 CRSKGFSHAGTQYAS
+460 CRDKGFSHAGTQYGGH
-475 YCFCGNTFGKF
+475 CFCGNKFGKF
-486 GKSDGCNAKC
+486 GAADNCNAKC

-505 GTWANAIYKVN
+505 GTWANTVYKTN

>member
-1 MSTPQPEKFKQN
+1 M
-13 SDFLPHP
+13 
-20 GSFPELRAYDK
+20 RAL
-31 QRAEIPEDTVR
+31 
-42 AMLRSL
+42 LRSL
-48 LILFAMLTAAQ
+48 LILFALLTAAQ
-59 SFVTAAQADKRVA
+59 FSTRAALADKRVA

-92 ATAMADLFRKSGFD
+92 ANAMAELFRKSGFD
-106 VVETKRDVGI
+106 VVEVKRDVGI

-127 DKAQD
+127 DRAQD

-178 AIEPAKRLRLVRLD
+178 AIEPAKRLRLVMLD

-244 NSPFTTALLEHIATP
+244 NSPFTTALLQHIATP

-272 SVLTST
+272 AVLSST
-278 SRKQEPYVYGSLGGN
+278 GRKQEPYVYGSLGGN

-299 ANAATAKAPAADSKP
+299 ATAVTAKAAH
-314 ATAQVASADA
+314 VASSNLD
-324 GTSASP
+324 SAPSP
-330 RTPAASAAAAS
+330 RAPAASAAS

-349 RAVSTTASPAVLEA
+349 RAVSTTTSPAVLEA

-372 YGDLARARLQ
+372 YGDLARARLH
-382 DLKAQ
+382 DMKTQ
-387 DTKVAVAKSDE
+387 DTKVAAVKPDE

-412 APMSP
+412 SPSAPTSS
-417 AVNAGT
+417 AATT
-423 AATAN
+423 AAAN
-428 GYLGCF
+428 YIGCF
-434 KDDSKRDLDGH
+434 KDQGKRDLDGH
-445 NFYDRNMTTDLCVST
+445 TFYDGKMTSQLCVST
-460 CRSKGFSHAGTQYAS
+460 CRDKGFSYAATQYAGH
-475 YCFCGNTFGKF
+475 CFCGNKYGASGPATNC
-486 GKSDGCNAKC
+486 DTKC
-496 TGNRDETCG
+496 TGNRDEICG
-505 GTWANAIYKVN
+505 GTWANSVYKAK

>member
-1 MSTPQPEKFKQN
+1 MHA
-13 SDFLPHP
+13 L
-20 GSFPELRAYDK
+20 
-31 QRAEIPEDTVR
+31 
-42 AMLRSL
+42 LRSL
-48 LILFAMLTAAQ
+48 LILFAMLTATQFAA
-59 SFVTAAQADKRVA
+59 TAAQADRRVA

-92 ATAMADLFRKSGFD
+92 ADAMAVLFRKAGFD
-106 VVETKRDVGI
+106 VVEIKRDVGI

-178 AIEPAKRLRLVRLD
+178 AIEPAKRLRLVMLD

-199 AKTMKRTVASRSVGR
+199 AKTMKRTMASRSVGR
-214 GLAKIEPTVS
+214 GLAKIEPMVS

-272 SVLTST
+272 SVLST
-278 SRKQEPYVYGSLGGN
+278 TARKQEPYVYGSLGGN

-299 ANAATAKAPAADSKP
+299 TLAVAKADTRAETKSTA
-314 ATAQVASADA
+314 AQVASADP
-324 GTSASP
+324 GTSAAA
-330 RTPAASAAAAS
+330 RAPAAPPAPQPS
-341 SGEIAEAW
+341 SNEIAEAW
-349 RAVSTTASPAVLEA
+349 RAVSTTTNPTVLDA
-363 FVRRFGDSI
+363 FVRRFADSI

-387 DTKVAVAKSDE
+387 DTKVATAKPDE
-398 RSLHPAQS
+398 RSLHPAQK
-406 ATAPAA
+406 AA
-412 APMSP
+412 APATPSGI
-417 AVNAGT
+417 A
-423 AATAN
+423 AATPAAN

-445 NFYDRNMTTDLCVST
+445 TFYDSKMTTQLCVST
-460 CRSKGFSHAGTQYAS
+460 CRDKGFSHAGTQYGGH
-475 YCFCGNTFGKF
+475 CFCGNKFGKF
-486 GKSDGCNAKC
+486 GTADNCNATC

-505 GTWANAIYKVN
+505 GTWANAIYKTN

>member
-1 MSTPQPEKFKQN
+1 MRT
-13 SDFLPHP
+13 
-20 GSFPELRAYDK
+20 Y
-31 QRAEIPEDTVR
+31 
-42 AMLRSL
+42 LRSL
-48 LILFAMLTAAQ
+48 LILFALLTATQFSA
-59 SFVTAAQADKRVA
+59 STALADKRVA

-92 ATAMADLFRKSGFD
+92 AGAMAELFRKSGFD
-106 VVETKRDVGI
+106 VVEVKRDVGI

-178 AIEPAKRLRLVRLD
+178 AIEPAKRLRLVMLD

-214 GLAKIEPTVS
+214 GLAKVEPTVS

-272 SVLTST
+272 SVLSST

-299 ANAATAKAPAADSKP
+299 ANTATAKAAPAADSKP
-314 ATAQVASADA
+314 ATAQVASADSGA
-324 GTSASP
+324 SASA
-330 RTPAASAAAAS
+330 RAPAASAAAPS
-341 SGEIAEAW
+341 SGDIAEAW
-349 RAVSTTASPAVLEA
+349 RAVSTTTNAAVLEA

-382 DLKAQ
+382 DMKAQ
-387 DTKVAVAKSDE
+387 ETKVAAAKPDE

-406 ATAPAA
+406 ATTPAA
-412 APMSP
+412 SPSAPTPS
-417 AVNAGT
+417 
-423 AATAN
+423 AATAAAAN
-428 GYLGCF
+428 YIGCF
-434 KDDSKRDLDGH
+434 KDQGKRDLDGYT
-445 NFYDRNMTTDLCVST
+445 FYDGKMTSQLCVST
-460 CRSKGFSHAGTQYAS
+460 CRDKGFSYAATQYAGH
-475 YCFCGNTFGKF
+475 CFCGNKYGVSGPATNC
-486 GKSDGCNAKC
+486 DTKC
-496 TGNRDETCG
+496 TGNRDEICG
-505 GTWANAIYKVN
+505 GTWANSVYKAK